1 MANTYPGQYIDVS
14 MLGTSSNQALEAR
27 LSELET
33 QFKNNSDQL
42 EKIFTMLTTRME
54 YEKDWRKYHT
64 SEIETLKQRF
74 ASLEQQ
80 LASRTYR

>member
-1 MANTYPGQYIDVS
+1 

-64 SEIETLKQRF
+64 SVIEILKQRLV
-74 ASLEQQ
+74 SLEQQ